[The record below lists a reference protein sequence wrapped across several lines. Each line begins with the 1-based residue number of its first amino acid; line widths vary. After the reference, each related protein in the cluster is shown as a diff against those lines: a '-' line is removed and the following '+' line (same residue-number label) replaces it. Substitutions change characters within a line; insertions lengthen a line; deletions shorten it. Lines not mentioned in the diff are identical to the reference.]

1 MSAMSPHRK
10 EPSPALL
17 DIEVWE
23 APYQLSNDDLYL
35 QIGADRRDG
44 GRPADDREDDR

>member
-1 MSAMSPHRK
+1 MNAMSPQRN

-17 DIEVWE
+17 DMEVWE
-23 APYQLSNDDLYL
+23 APFQLSDDDLYL

-44 GRPADDREDDR
+44 GRPVDDREDDR